1 MSLNPELPFRC
12 VIFDLDGTLLD
23 TRQTLLDTLNELLRE
38 LDRGPVAAERLAE
51 AMHRGLGA
59 MLYEAL
65 DETGPLPPLD
75 RLQHLERCL
84 RQRYWLAAPR
94 GVRPYAGVDALL
106 GSLQAQGCWLAVCSN
121 QDEASVQTL
130 LDLFALRGYFRE
142 VVGGDT
148 FVNRKPDPMPLR
160 WLMTSAHCAPEAT
173 LMVGDSALD
182 AECAQR
188 AGVTAVLMAH
198 GYGGED
204 IEAPHR
210 RLADFSALRRLLL
223 PDDGTYREN
232 Q

>member
-1 MSLNPELPFRC
+1 MSPTPENAYRC

-23 TRQTLLDTLNELLRE
+23 TRDTLVETVNGLLRE
-38 LDRGPVAAERLAE
+38 LDRGPVAAEQLAE

-59 MLYEAL
+59 MLYQAL
-65 DETGPLPPLD
+65 DETGPLPPTD

-94 GVRPYAGVDALL
+94 GVRPYPGAEALL
-106 GSLQAQGCWLAVCSN
+106 TALQTQGYWLAVCSN
-121 QDEASVQTL
+121 QDEASVHTL

-148 FVNRKPDPMPLR
+148 FVSRKPDPMPLR
-160 WLMTSAHCAPEAT
+160 WLMTSAHCAPEDT

-188 AGVTAVLMAH
+188 AGVAVVLMRH
-198 GYGGED
+198 GYGGSG
-204 IEAPHR
+204 ITAPHR
-210 RLADFSALRRLLL
+210 DLADFAALQALLM
-223 PDDGTYREN
+223 PAGTHRESL
-232 Q
+232 